1 LTMID
6 ETDSDEPTSLL
17 HNEIHFYQL
26 QLNSVL

>member
-1 LTMID
+1 MIAKI
-6 ETDSDEPTSLL
+6 DSDEPTSLL